1 MKPEYNTIMDESGQ
15 HIGVLKNQIASQNIF
30 DGPGSPDQSVQ
41 TNYLGKIKLE
51 QHSMARLGGGGDHE
65 GGPDIEPRGVG
76 NDSTKN
82 EETKGKNSLLSSRL

>member
-1 MKPEYNTIMDESGQ
+1 
-15 HIGVLKNQIASQNIF
+15 
-30 DGPGSPDQSVQ
+30 
-41 TNYLGKIKLE
+41 
-51 QHSMARLGGGGDHE
+51 MARLGGGDLE

>member
-1 MKPEYNTIMDESGQ
+1 
-15 HIGVLKNQIASQNIF
+15 
-30 DGPGSPDQSVQ
+30 
-41 TNYLGKIKLE
+41 
-51 QHSMARLGGGGDHE
+51 MARLGGGGDHE